1 MPEAL
6 VTSFGCRPFTQR
18 EAEKVGVSRDKLRL
32 LVATRKLRRLLR
44 GVYVATGVPDTL
56 ELRAAAVAKVVPPGT
71 VVCGRTAGWLW
82 GVDALAMNSQGCL
95 PPIDVMGPPGSARSR
110 RADTSS
116 RTGPLL
122 ESDVVEL
129 SGILVTTPARTA
141 ADLARLLA
149 RPDALAALDALMSLP
164 AMSRELV
171 GDILGR
177 FVGYRGVIQAREL
190 VELADP
196 RAESPQESRARL
208 RCVDAGFPCPEPQID
223 VFDQSGDFLARLD
236 MGWRELLKAL
246 EVDGDEAHGTP
257 AQQAHDKARRE
268 RVENRG
274 WGLAVATSE
283 HVLGR
288 SLAFERS
295 LEELLEMEMRLT
307 LHHPRFG
314 GWDLPSR
321 RSA

>member
-1 MPEAL
+1 
-6 VTSFGCRPFTQR
+6 
-18 EAEKVGVSRDKLRL
+18 
-32 LVATRKLRRLLR
+32 
-44 GVYVATGVPDTL
+44 
-56 ELRAAAVAKVVPPGT
+56 
-71 VVCGRTAGWLW
+71 
-82 GVDALAMNSQGCL
+82 
-95 PPIDVMGPPGSARSR
+95 
-110 RADTSS
+110 
-116 RTGPLL
+116 
-122 ESDVVEL
+122 
-129 SGILVTTPARTA
+129 
-141 ADLARLLA
+141 
-149 RPDALAALDALMSLP
+149 
-164 AMSRELV
+164 
-171 GDILGR
+171 
-177 FVGYRGVIQAREL
+177 
-190 VELADP
+190 
-196 RAESPQESRARL
+196 
-208 RCVDAGFPCPEPQID
+208 